1 MWKCQGMPSD
11 WTRGWVISETNSG
24 LLSDC
29 MNVGMPQRRM
39 MSLRRSLEAVE
50 AFLLVV
56 GKASTHPVNVST
68 RTRRYLCF
76 LSRACE

>member
-1 MWKCQGMPSD
+1 MWKCQGMPSE
-11 WTRGWVISETNSG
+11 WTRDWVILEMNSG
-24 LLSDC
+24 LLSHC
-29 MNVGMPQRRM
+29 MNVGMVKRGM
-39 MSLRRSLEAVE
+39 ISLRRSLEAVE

-76 LSRACE
+76 LLRACE